1 MNDFISQNLKNLK
14 DSISKSNTDIGIYIL
29 NSEKGIG
36 KTTLV
41 KEFYKEISISDTL
54 FISHTPNTAPLQ
66 EIYLELLNV
75 YKIEKFNENESCV
88 SFHEY
93 LMISLFEY
101 IKEGNIKYI
110 CFDSLN
116 LFELEEISFIFSII
130 DLIKNNLVN
139 KKVVFICTIDGKISS
154 LLHSFFVEKSKYT
167 YYIELFPW
175 NTYSLKQFFKE
186 YYTTFIIDDQQL
198 DQIILY
204 SFNNVECFLSNIEY
218 LKSKNIIVFENNHW
232 KCNNIPNDFLLCN
245 YQHHIYARYKMLD
258 PALRDVLQKAAIIG
272 QEFSFKILENPLQ
285 VAMAN
290 KALDEIENISRLI
303 NEKNRFETIYYF
315 NDCETRLSI
324 ESLIESDKIFT
335 WNKLLA
341 DYYLEV
347 INRSQYNS
355 DKLTLCNN
363 LMKCGFYLEKCGK
376 NEESFTTY
384 LKLIPL
390 LMEMQAFYQAIDILT
405 ELLINE
411 ICKNDKRIK
420 ASLYYYNY
428 ICYKNVFQ
436 FKDALNYI
444 NKFIVTVKAK
454 GKERLEIS
462 CNKAFF
468 IYNCGLTRKAYEF
481 LKTEYLNY
489 KKNRKG
495 SDIKLLIQVYSM
507 LSSLEQ
513 TLNYKEYSVHFNMAL
528 KLAHNYKIYELYHIL
543 LRKSSLVFAGT
554 TAVKYLM
561 KAKKYFENKNDI
573 EYAMS
578 SHNLASEYIYLG
590 ESKLAQE
597 SLDIAFKILKAK
609 NHNALNC
616 VQIEYSIYYS
626 IHYSKYEKAYQILEK
641 VDWRYDEDFV
651 KMVFYFN
658 LSTICRKLGKIEK
671 CKDYLSKMEEINFKE
686 ENNLPYFNKYK
697 YAQKGYIAMAENQYN
712 EALDYFYLYL
722 NTAYKNKI
730 ENDLSIIYNIII
742 LSDIL
747 NISIP
752 AYLVENR
759 YFQNEMAK
767 SLCDRQLLFCELS
780 FWE

>member
-1 MNDFISQNLKNLK
+1 MNDFISENLKILK
-14 DSISKSNTDIGIYIL
+14 DSIDNSNTDIGIYIL

-41 KEFYKEISISDTL
+41 KEFYKDIPLSDTL
-54 FISHTPNTAPLQ
+54 FITHSSNTVPLQ

-75 YKIEKFNENESCV
+75 FKTEKFNENESSI
-88 SFHEY
+88 SFHEF
-93 LMISLFEY
+93 LMISLYKY
-101 IKEGNIKYI
+101 ITVGNIKYI

-116 LFELEEISFIFSII
+116 LFEQEEISFIFSFI
-130 DLIKNNLVN
+130 DFIKYNLIN

-154 LLHSFFVEKSKYT
+154 LLHRFFVKMSKYT
-167 YYIELFPW
+167 YYIELSLW
-175 NTYSLKQFFKE
+175 NTYSLKQLFKE
-186 YYTTFIIDDQQL
+186 YYTAFMIDDKQL
-198 DQIILY
+198 DEIILY

-218 LKSKNIIVFENNHW
+218 LKSKNIIVYENKYW
-232 KCNNIPNDFLLCN
+232 KCNDIPKDFLLCN
-245 YQHHIYARYKMLD
+245 YQHHIHARYKMLD
-258 PALRDVLQKAAIIG
+258 PALRDVLKKAAVIG

-290 KALDEIENISRLI
+290 KALDEIESISRLI
-303 NEKNRFETIYYF
+303 SEKNKFETLYYF
-315 NDCETRLSI
+315 NNRETRLSI
-324 ESLIESDKIFT
+324 ESLIETSKILT
-335 WNKLLA
+335 WNRLLA
-341 DYYLEV
+341 EYYLEV
-347 INRSQYNS
+347 IDRSQYHM

-363 LMKCGFYLEKCGK
+363 LMKCGFYLKKCGK
-376 NEESFTTY
+376 NEESFISY

-405 ELLINE
+405 ELMTNE
-411 ICKNDKRIK
+411 ICKNDKIIK
-420 ASLYYYNY
+420 TSLYYYSY
-428 ICYKNVFQ
+428 ICYKNIFQ
-436 FKDALNYI
+436 FKKALNYI
-444 NKFIVTVKAK
+444 NKFIVTVKPEDN
-454 GKERLEIS
+454 ERLEHS
-462 CNKAFF
+462 CNKSFF
-468 IYNCGLTRKAYEF
+468 IYNCGLTKKAYEF
-481 LKTEYLNY
+481 LKKEYLYY

-513 TLNYKEYSVHFNMAL
+513 TLNYKEYSVHFSMAL
-528 KLAHNYKIYELYHIL
+528 RLAQNYKIYNLYHIL
-543 LRKSSLVFAGT
+543 LRKSSLVFTGT

-578 SHNLASEYIYLG
+578 SYNLASEYIYLG
-590 ESKLAQE
+590 ERELAQE
-597 SLDIAFKILKAK
+597 NLDIAFNILSTK
-609 NHNALNC
+609 NHSALNC

-626 IHYSKYEKAYQILEK
+626 IYYSEYEKAFQILEK
-641 VDWRYDEDFV
+641 VDWQYDEDFV

-658 LSTICRKLGKIEK
+658 LSTICRKLDRIEL

-686 ENNLPYFNKYK
+686 ENNLPYFNKYR
-697 YAQKGYIAMAENQYN
+697 YAQKGYIAMTENQYN
-712 EALDYFYLYL
+712 DALKFFYLYL
-722 NTAYKNKI
+722 NTAYKNKV

-747 NISIP
+747 NVSIP
-752 AYLVENR
+752 AYITENR
-759 YFQNEMAK
+759 YFQNKMAK